1 MNSSKIISLTAAIL
15 LFLLSNSSHAESIT
29 SNEYK
34 AVVSTAHN
42 YFNGAA
48 TGDQKLLSEA
58 FDMDFGHVKM
68 VVIDKVTGKETIR
81 SVTLKDFANYFKKA
95 TKDKWTAKILSV
107 DIVDEKMAMVKL
119 DFNTP
124 KTHYIDYLVMYKR
137 DNNWRIINKTFV
149 ANKK

>member
-1 MNSSKIISLTAAIL
+1 MNLSKIISLTAALL
-15 LFLLSNSSHAESIT
+15 LFLFSNYGHAESIT

-48 TGDQKLLSEA
+48 NGDQKLLSEA

-68 VVIDKVTGKETIR
+68 VVIDKVSGKETIR

-95 TKDKWTAKILSV
+95 TKDNWTAKILSV

-124 KTHYIDYLVMYKR
+124 KTHYVDYLVMYKR